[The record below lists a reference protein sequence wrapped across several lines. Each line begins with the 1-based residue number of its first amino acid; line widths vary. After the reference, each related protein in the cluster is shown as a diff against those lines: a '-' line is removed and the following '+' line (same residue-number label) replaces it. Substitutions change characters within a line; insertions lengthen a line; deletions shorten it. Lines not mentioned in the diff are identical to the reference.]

1 MCYCS
6 NNTYDCNNQNISIA
20 MANNLELQQE
30 AELKLKAKAIVEN
43 YIKSYGENPED
54 YNEVFYNKKQSIGL
68 NVVSYMEELAFDI
81 LNTQTKQ

>member
-1 MCYCS
+1 MG
-6 NNTYDCNNQNISIA
+6 
-20 MANNLELQQE
+20 NNLELQKE
-30 AELKLKAKAIVEN
+30 AELRVKAKAIVETF
-43 YIKSYGENPED
+43 IKSYGENPED